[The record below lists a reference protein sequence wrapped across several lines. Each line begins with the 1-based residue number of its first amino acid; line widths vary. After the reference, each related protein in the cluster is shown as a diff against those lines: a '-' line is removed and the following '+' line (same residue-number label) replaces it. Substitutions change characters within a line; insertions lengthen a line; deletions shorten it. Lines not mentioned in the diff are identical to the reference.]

1 MMYLHIR
8 LSSIIYRLVL
18 NTDRYRIGQE
28 AMMEPAEK
36 TRGRP
41 RSFDPAEVL
50 DKAQEVFWRQGY
62 DGTSYTDLTA
72 ATGLNKPSL
81 YAAFGDKEALFAAAL
96 QRYNEGPTAA
106 LVHTFEASPHLRE
119 GVEAMMRGYADL
131 YTSGT
136 VPCGC
141 MAATTLAESSQ
152 PGFPEGLKALLQDSS
167 AQTRNAMLRRA
178 MRAKAEGE
186 LPPGTD
192 PDALVDFLGTFG
204 LGIAAAAKAG
214 IARAALQEA
223 VTTAMLIFRQA

>member
-1 MMYLHIR
+1 MD
-8 LSSIIYRLVL
+8 S
-18 NTDRYRIGQE
+18 
-28 AMMEPAEK
+28 AEK

-41 RSFDPAEVL
+41 RSFDPAQVL

-62 DGTSYTDLTA
+62 EGTSYSDLTA

-96 QRYNEGPTAA
+96 QRYNEGPAAA
-106 LVHTFEASPHLRE
+106 LVTAFEASTHLRDGLE
-119 GVEAMMRGYADL
+119 TMMRGYVDL

-141 MAATTLAESSQ
+141 MAATSLAESTQ

-178 MRAKAEGE
+178 KRAEIEGD
-186 LPPGTD
+186 LPPGIHA
-192 PDALVDFLGTFG
+192 DALVDFIATFG
-204 LGIAAAAKAG
+204 LGIAAAAKTG
-214 IARAALQEA
+214 ISRAALHDA
-223 VTTAMLIFRQA
+223 VTTALSIFAAAK